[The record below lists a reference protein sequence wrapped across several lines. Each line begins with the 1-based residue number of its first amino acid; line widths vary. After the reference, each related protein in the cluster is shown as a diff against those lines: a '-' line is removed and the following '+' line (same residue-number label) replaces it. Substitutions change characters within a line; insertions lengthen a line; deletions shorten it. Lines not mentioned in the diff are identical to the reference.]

1 MVPLLPINQLSP
13 PDSAFFLP
21 PLLNLQAIRLVTLF
35 VTCFFC
41 HQLNECNKF
50 CSSFKRRFHI
60 LTRPPLLLQRKVW
73 QQQAK
78 MVQKIVIKSRLCCI
92 LFLRYAQTAFIK
104 QCERQVNLITP
115 FSSDVNVLQ
124 LVLHVGEQKALG
136 WLRAYTLAVASL
148 TNVKIS
154 TCVLLHSTL
163 HPPSFLAQVEVSYLP
178 LCGRSPYFCIQC

>member
-1 MVPLLPINQLSP
+1 MSKRLNDLARSSKCVRGTDVWWNLTNLVLFYILFREIALMVPLLPINQLSP

-41 HQLNECNKF
+41 HQQNECNKF
-50 CSSFKRRFHI
+50 CCSFKRRFHI

-92 LFLRYAQTAFIK
+92 LFLRYAQTAFI
-104 QCERQVNLITP
+104 Q
-115 FSSDVNVLQ
+115 
-124 LVLHVGEQKALG
+124 
-136 WLRAYTLAVASL
+136 
-148 TNVKIS
+148 
-154 TCVLLHSTL
+154 
-163 HPPSFLAQVEVSYLP
+163 
-178 LCGRSPYFCIQC
+178 